1 VLRFRQFITESGMD
15 YIHGGGAWYDCLYL
29 PDQGLVCQVLW
40 NGELVTKPGEANHM
54 RDTARMYPYHDSLEH
69 ALANRPQNSPE
80 SKRAPEEILLP
91 TEFVQRIV
99 ELVERTEQQRAMSQ
113 QLAGECVANGFLGD
127 ESSVGARD
135 F

>member
-1 VLRFRQFITESGMD
+1 MD

-40 NGELVTKPGEANHM
+40 KLEFLTKPGGATQAQEI
-54 RDTARMYPYHDSLEH
+54 ARMYAYHDSLEH
-69 ALANRPQNSPE
+69 ALANRPPE
-80 SKRAPEEILLP
+80 SAEGKRAPEEILLP

-99 ELVERTEQQRAMSQ
+99 VLAKQTEQQRAMSQ
-113 QLAGECVANGFLGD
+113 NLGGECVANGFVGE